1 MTRREFIAHIGSAA
15 ALPLFR
21 VPVAR
26 AQEPGRIYRLG
37 ILTGAARQAPRMVA
51 FFDELK
57 VLGFVEGQ
65 NLKIVAG
72 GFDLREDQFADIAA
86 TLAKAAPDVVLG
98 VGDVAIRAAQQLAY
112 TVPIVALSGDLVASG
127 FVRSLSRSGG
137 NFTGVSTFGTEL
149 DSKRLEILMEV
160 VPDER
165 RIAILADPKLTQPA
179 ELQAL
184 QNGARARGVE
194 LLIFTAGETA
204 GEPEKIAP
212 AMDKAKASGAS
223 ALNVLSAPL
232 FSFNRRIA
240 IERAAALGLPAI
252 YEWPEMAEEDGLIAY
267 GPRLTPIYRQ
277 VARLV
282 VKVLRG
288 AKPEDLPVEQPTN
301 FELVIN
307 LKTAKALGLTI
318 PEPLLVRADKVIE

>member
-1 MTRREFIAHIGSAA
+1 MKRRDFIVLSGA
-15 ALPLFR
+15 ALTWPLA
-21 VPVAR
+21 AR

-72 GFDLREDQFADIAA
+72 GFDLREDQCADVAA
-86 TLAKAAPDVVLG
+86 TLSKAAPDVVLG
-98 VGDVAIRAAQQLAY
+98 VGDAAIRAAQQSAY
-112 TVPIVALSGDLVASG
+112 TGPIVALSGDLVAAG
-127 FVRSLSRSGG
+127 FVRSLARSGG
-137 NFTGVSTFGTEL
+137 NLSGVSTLGSEL

-165 RIAILADPKLTQPA
+165 RIAILVDPKVTQPA

-194 LLIFTAGETA
+194 LVIFTAGE
-204 GEPEKIAP
+204 PEQIAP
-212 AMDKAKASGAS
+212 AMDKAKPSGAT
-223 ALNVLSAPL
+223 ALNVLSAAL
-232 FSFNRRIA
+232 FSFNRRIV
-240 IERAAALGLPAI
+240 IERAAGLGLPAI
-252 YEWPEMAEEDGLIAY
+252 YEWPEMAEEGGLIAY
-267 GPRLTPIYRQ
+267 GPPLKPIYRQ
-277 VARLV
+277 LARLL

-307 LKTAKALGLTI
+307 LTTAKALGLTI
-318 PEPLLVRADKVIE
+318 PESFLVRADKVIE

>member
-1 MTRREFIAHIGSAA
+1 MRRREFIALIGSAA

-37 ILTGAARQAPRMVA
+37 ILTGAARQAPRRVA

-65 NLKIVAG
+65 NLKIVVG
-72 GFDLREDQFADIAA
+72 GFGLREDQFADVAA
-86 TLAKAAPDVVLG
+86 TLTKAAPDVVFS
-98 VGDVAIRAAQQLAY
+98 VGDVAIRAAQQSAN
-112 TVPIVALSGDLVASG
+112 TVPLVALSGDLVAAG
-127 FVRSLSRSGG
+127 FVRSLARSGG

-149 DSKRLEILMEV
+149 DSKRLEILMEA

-165 RIAILADPKLTQPA
+165 RIAILADPKLMQPA
-179 ELQAL
+179 ELQTL
-184 QNGARARGVE
+184 QNGARARGVN
-194 LLIFTAGETA
+194 LVIFTAGE
-204 GEPEKIAP
+204 PEQIAP
-212 AMDKAKASGAS
+212 AMDKAKASGAG

-232 FSFNRRIA
+232 FSFNRRIV

-252 YEWPEMAEEDGLIAY
+252 YEWPEMAEEGGLIGY
-267 GPRLTPIYRQ
+267 GARLTPLYRQ
-277 VARLV
+277 LARLI

-288 AKPEDLPVEQPTN
+288 AKPEDLPVVQPTN

-307 LKTAKALGLTI
+307 LTTAKALGLTI
-318 PEPLLVRADKVIE
+318 PESLLVRADKVVE

>member
-1 MTRREFIAHIGSAA
+1 MRRREFIALIGSAA

-72 GFDLREDQFADIAA
+72 GFDLREDPCADVAA

-98 VGDVAIRAAQQLAY
+98 VGDAAIRAAQQSTY
-112 TVPIVALSGDLVASG
+112 TGPIVALSGDLVAAG
-127 FVRSLSRSGG
+127 FVRSLARSGG
-137 NFTGVSTFGTEL
+137 NLSGVSTLGSEL
-149 DSKRLEILMEV
+149 DSKRLEILVEV

-165 RIAILADPKLTQPA
+165 RIAILVDPKVTQPA

-194 LLIFTAGETA
+194 LVIFTAGE
-204 GEPEKIAP
+204 PEQIAP
-212 AMDKAKASGAS
+212 AMDKAKASGAT
-223 ALNVLSAPL
+223 ALNVLAAAL
-232 FSFNRRIA
+232 FSFNRRIV

-252 YEWPEMAEEDGLIAY
+252 YEWPEMAEEGGLIAY
-267 GPRLTPIYRQ
+267 GPPLKPIYRQ
-277 VARLV
+277 LARLL

-307 LKTAKALGLTI
+307 LTTAKALGLTI
-318 PEPLLVRADKVIE
+318 PELFLVRADKVIE

>member
-1 MTRREFIAHIGSAA
+1 MRRREFIALIGSAA

-26 AQEPGRIYRLG
+26 AQEPGHIYRLG
-37 ILTGAARQAPRMVA
+37 ILTGAARQAPRVVA
-51 FFDELK
+51 FLDELK

-65 NLKIVAG
+65 NLKIVVG
-72 GFDLREDQFADIAA
+72 GFGLREDQFADVAA
-86 TLAKAAPDVVLG
+86 TLAKAAPDVVFC
-98 VGDVAIRAAQQLAY
+98 VGDVAIRAAQLSAN
-112 TVPIVALSGDLVASG
+112 TVPLVALSGDLVAAG
-127 FVRSLSRSGG
+127 LVRSLARSGG

-165 RIAILADPKLTQPA
+165 RIAILADPKLMQPA
-179 ELQAL
+179 ELQTL
-184 QNGARARGVE
+184 QNGARVRGVE
-194 LLIFTAGETA
+194 LVIFTAGE
-204 GEPEKIAP
+204 PEQIAP
-212 AMDKAKASGAS
+212 AMDKAKASGS
-223 ALNVLSAPL
+223 GALNVLSAPL
-232 FSFNRRIA
+232 FSFNRLIV

-252 YEWPEMAEEDGLIAY
+252 YEWPEMAEEGGLIAY
-267 GPRLTPIYRQ
+267 GPRLIPVYRQ
-277 VARLV
+277 GARLV

-307 LKTAKALGLTI
+307 LTTAKALGPTI
-318 PEPLLVRADKVIE
+318 PEPFLVRADKVIE

>member
-1 MTRREFIAHIGSAA
+1 MRRREFIALIGSAA

-72 GFDLREDQFADIAA
+72 GFDLREDQYAEVAA
-86 TLAKAAPDVVLG
+86 TLAKAAPDVVFC
-98 VGDVAIRAAQQLAY
+98 VGDAAIRAAQQSTY
-112 TVPIVALSGDLVASG
+112 TVPIVACRPIWSPRVLCARWPIPAAIPPASAFSAPNSMASG
-127 FVRSLSRSGG
+127 WKSSWRSCPMRGVSRSWR
-137 NFTGVSTFGTEL
+137 T
-149 DSKRLEILMEV
+149 
-160 VPDER
+160 R
-165 RIAILADPKLTQPA
+165 RVTQPA

-184 QNGARARGVE
+184 QNAARARGVE
-194 LLIFTAGETA
+194 LVIFTAGV
-204 GEPEKIAP
+204 PEQIAP
-212 AMDKAKASGAS
+212 AMDKAKASGAT
-223 ALNVLSAPL
+223 ALNVLSSPL
-232 FSFNRRIA
+232 FSFNRRIV

-252 YEWPEMAEEDGLIAY
+252 YEWPEMAEEGGLIAY
-267 GPRLTPIYRQ
+267 GPRLTLIYRQ
-277 VARLV
+277 VARLI

-288 AKPEDLPVEQPTN
+288 VKPEDLPVEQPTN

-307 LKTAKALGLTI
+307 LTTAKALGLTI
-318 PEPLLVRADKVIE
+318 PESFLVRADKVIE

>member
-1 MTRREFIAHIGSAA
+1 MRRREFIALIGSAA

-72 GFDLREDQFADIAA
+72 GFDLREDQCADVAA

-98 VGDVAIRAAQQLAY
+98 VGDAAIRAAQQWAY
-112 TVPIVALSGDLVASG
+112 TGPIVALSGDLVAAG
-127 FVRSLSRSGG
+127 FVRSLARSGG
-137 NFTGVSTFGTEL
+137 NLSGVSTLGSEL
-149 DSKRLEILMEV
+149 DSKRLEILVEV

-165 RIAILADPKLTQPA
+165 RIAILVDPKVTQPA

-194 LLIFTAGETA
+194 LVIFTAGE
-204 GEPEKIAP
+204 PEQIAP
-212 AMDKAKASGAS
+212 AMDKAKASGAT
-223 ALNVLSAPL
+223 ALNVLSAAL
-232 FSFNRRIA
+232 FSFNRRIV

-252 YEWPEMAEEDGLIAY
+252 YEWPEMAEEGGLIAY
-267 GPRLTPIYRQ
+267 GPPLKPIYRQ
-277 VARLV
+277 LARLL

-307 LKTAKALGLTI
+307 LTTAKALGLTI
-318 PEPLLVRADKVIE
+318 PESFLVRADKVIE